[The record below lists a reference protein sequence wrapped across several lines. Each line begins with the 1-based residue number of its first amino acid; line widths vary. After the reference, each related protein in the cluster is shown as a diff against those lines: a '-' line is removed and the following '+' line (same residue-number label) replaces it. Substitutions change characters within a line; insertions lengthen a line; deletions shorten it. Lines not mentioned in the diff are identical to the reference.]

1 MNSYS
6 ASSVQFLSSLTSGL
20 PIIAGSVA
28 LVAILMFTIR
38 YYLSPDPE
46 PQKQVTWVKKFSQ
59 VCGAFLIIAVF
70 MGAGFG
76 TKVFEHFANG
86 DNGTNKDISNNS
98 SNSLNVSG
106 SQYELQIKKKMLE
119 PQTAEE
125 AVEKANQQG
134 EYGGMMEI
142 PGTEGASDINGDGAM
157 TKQEYDNK
165 RGEIYND
172 LMFSDDESYA
182 QWFSDLSQEEQWA
195 EVDKWFWQWVNDEK
209 NRRAKQAE
217 LIKQNGWDIN
227 DPDTNRKLLEN
238 PEYAK
243 FFKS

>member
-6 ASSVQFLSSLTSGL
+6 ASSVQFLSSITSGL
-20 PIIAGSVA
+20 PIIAGSAA

-46 PQKQVTWVKKFSQ
+46 PQKRVTWTKKFAE

-70 MGAGFG
+70 LGTGFA
-76 TKVFEHFANG
+76 TNVFNDFTG
-86 DNGTNKDISNNS
+86 GKNGTNKDISSNAS
-98 SNSLNVSG
+98 SSMDVSG
-106 SQYELQIKKKMLE
+106 TQYDLQIKQKMLE

-134 EYGGMMEI
+134 EYGGMMKI
-142 PGTEGASDINGDGAM
+142 PGTEGASSINGDGAM

-182 QWFSDLSQEEQWA
+182 QWFSDLSLEEQWA
-195 EVDKWFWQWVNDEK
+195 EVDKWFWQWVADEK
-209 NRRAKQAE
+209 TRRAKQAE
-217 LIKQNGWDIN
+217 IVKQNGWDIT
-227 DPDTNRKLLEN
+227 DPDTSRKILEN

-243 FFKS
+243 LF